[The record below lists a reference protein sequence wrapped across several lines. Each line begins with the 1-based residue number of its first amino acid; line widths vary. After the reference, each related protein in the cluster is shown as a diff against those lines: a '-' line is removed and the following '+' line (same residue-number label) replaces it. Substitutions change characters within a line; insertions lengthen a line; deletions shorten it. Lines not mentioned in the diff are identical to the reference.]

1 MSSKGEDKI
10 VELLSRNHIQFE
22 REVSFPDLK
31 SLRGNLLRF
40 DFAVMSKGKLVALIE
55 FDGEQHF
62 HQVPYFHKTIMQ
74 FRQMQEWDRRKNDYC
89 IRKKIPLIRVPYWDL
104 EELTIDKLLKNP
116 AYRVKD
122 KFHND
127 LLNRR

>member
-10 VELLSRNHIQFE
+10 VELLSQNNIQFE

-55 FDGEQHF
+55 FDGE
-62 HQVPYFHKTIMQ
+62 
-74 FRQMQEWDRRKNDYC
+74 
-89 IRKKIPLIRVPYWDL
+89 
-104 EELTIDKLLKNP
+104 
-116 AYRVKD
+116 
-122 KFHND
+122 
-127 LLNRR
+127 

>member
-10 VELLSRNHIQFE
+10 VELLSQNHIQFE

>member
-1 MSSKGEDKI
+1 
-10 VELLSRNHIQFE
+10 
-22 REVSFPDLK
+22 
-31 SLRGNLLRF
+31 
-40 DFAVMSKGKLVALIE
+40 
-55 FDGEQHF
+55 
-62 HQVPYFHKTIMQ
+62 
-74 FRQMQEWDRRKNDYC
+74 MQEWDRRKNDYC